1 MPQVKAEVK
10 AYMYDFH
17 TQKCQSRNFPFHYFI
32 AFWFQSFLS
41 IDKFHTY
48 FAKRENIDNKYLN
61 SKYGDDTDYTVHRI
75 SQALLHY
82 DTHQHRPD
90 LIHIIIKRLWHWH
103 YTIYTIC
110 FACNS
115 KTI

>member
-1 MPQVKAEVK
+1 
-10 AYMYDFH
+10 MYDFH

-75 SQALLHY
+75 SQALLGHPSTSARFNTYHY
-82 DTHQHRPD
+82 QEIMA
-90 LIHIIIKRLWHWH
+90 LAL
-103 YTIYTIC
+103 YNIYYMFC
-110 FACNS
+110 L
-115 KTI
+115 